1 MKPTFTCD
9 LDRSIEFL
17 NDTLAESDEAI
28 FVEHLNDC
36 DSCRQ
41 RVKEL
46 AAEDKTW
53 DDVEQFLKDDAHD
66 PILLANSDADSNG
79 EANDHAGAQI
89 NHVLSVLAPTDD
101 PSKLGRL
108 GGYEVTG
115 VVGSGGMGVV
125 LKAHDNSLDRTV
137 AMKVLAPHLASS
149 GAARRR
155 FAREAKATAAV
166 LHPNVIAI
174 HGVSNEAAL
183 PYLVMP
189 YVRGESL
196 QRRLDHQGPLEVNEI
211 LRIGQQI
218 AAGLSAAHA
227 QGLVHRDI
235 KPANILL
242 ADGIER
248 VTITDFGLARAVDD
262 ATMTR
267 SGVVAGTPQ
276 YMSPEQARG
285 EAIDAR
291 SDLFSLGSLMY
302 AMCTGRPPFR
312 AETSFGVMRR
322 ITDDSPRDISEINS
336 NIPPWLCRLI
346 QLLQEKSPEQRVQ
359 TAEQTEQILQQCIAH
374 LEQPSAKSLP
384 EILQPRKSLRS
395 LIAGISASILCLTL
409 IAMFWRP
416 GEKSPAPDSL
426 ADQTATAISEAA
438 GEAEAS
444 RSDDAVRPHW
454 DDGIDQSI
462 LDTTEQI
469 EALERSMQSD
479 RLNPSG

>member
-336 NIPPWLCRLI
+336 IPPWLCRLI

-395 LIAGISASILCLTL
+395 LIAGISAAILCLTL

>member
-1 MKPTFTCD
+1 
-9 LDRSIEFL
+9 
-17 NDTLAESDEAI
+17 
-28 FVEHLNDC
+28 
-36 DSCRQ
+36 
-41 RVKEL
+41 
-46 AAEDKTW
+46 
-53 DDVEQFLKDDAHD
+53 
-66 PILLANSDADSNG
+66 
-79 EANDHAGAQI
+79 
-89 NHVLSVLAPTDD
+89 
-101 PSKLGRL
+101 
-108 GGYEVTG
+108 
-115 VVGSGGMGVV
+115 
-125 LKAHDNSLDRTV
+125 
-137 AMKVLAPHLASS
+137 
-149 GAARRR
+149 
-155 FAREAKATAAV
+155 
-166 LHPNVIAI
+166 
-174 HGVSNEAAL
+174 
-183 PYLVMP
+183 MP

-395 LIAGISASILCLTL
+395 LIAGISAAILCLTL

-469 EALERSMQSD
+469 EALERSIQSD